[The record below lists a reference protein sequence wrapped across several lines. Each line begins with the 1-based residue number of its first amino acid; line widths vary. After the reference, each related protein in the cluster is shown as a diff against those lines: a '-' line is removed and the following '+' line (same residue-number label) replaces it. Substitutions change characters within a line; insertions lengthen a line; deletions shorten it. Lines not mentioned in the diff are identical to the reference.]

1 MKNGPDDIKRHKW
14 FRHID
19 WESVSQRKLQP
30 PIVPKINHD
39 GDTRNFDKYEEDG
52 WKDVPTVSSKNFQPF
67 EDF

>member
-19 WESVSQRKLQP
+19 WDSVPLRKLQP

-39 GDTRNFDKYEEDG
+39 GDTRNFDKYDEDG
-52 WKDVPTVSSKNFQPF
+52 WKDAPTVSSKNFQPF